1 MKKYSIGGKE
11 FEMQPLTLRQR
22 QLAAPVQKK
31 LMALIQ
37 NTVTEGLEKINK
49 LRVLLSAPE
58 KNSEELASVL
68 GEGYAKEEIQKAF
81 GINIDL
87 ESIVVTDDKSFEK
100 FLAAILTPAG
110 EKWDPACMDKNIE
123 AMLDI
128 DEATQQEVLQDFL
141 SSRPTLSNASLGF
154 MKDAQSEKPQSSTNG
169 TSES

>member
-1 MKKYSIGGKE
+1 MKKYLIGVIE

-37 NTVTEGLEKINK
+37 GTVTEGLEKINK

-58 KNSEELASVL
+58 KNSEELAAVL
-68 GEGYAKEEIQKAF
+68 GEGYAKEEIQKSF

-87 ESIVVTDDKSFEK
+87 EEIVLAEDKSFVK

-110 EKWDPACMDKNIE
+110 EKWEPACIDRNME

-128 DEATQQEVLQDFL
+128 DEPTQQEVLQDFL

-154 MKDAQSEKPQSSTNG
+154 MPDAQSEKPQSSM
-169 TSES
+169 SEKNES